1 MTLKS
6 SIRDNKKRGSVGEF
20 LAENILKGSKL
31 SIVSA
36 YFTIY
41 AFDKLKNQLSSID

>member
-1 MTLKS
+1 MSK
-6 SIRDNKKRGSVGEF
+6 
-20 LAENILKGSKL
+20 NILDNRKNGNVGDYLKDKINKDSKL

-41 AFDKLKNQLSSID
+41 AYRDMK